1 MGDDD
6 ELTCQLWVRLR
17 EGCTSLGLTSSSEL
31 RQGGV
36 HTRRSHCLHVGLD
49 ELLIVIPVPTV
60 AQVQLIFVLKKKF
73 SREAYSACYRAIVFT
88 LDVLPTS
95 RFSVGKEIDV

>member
-31 RQGGV
+31 RQGGA
-36 HTRRSHCLHVGLD
+36 HTRRSHWLHVGLD
-49 ELLIVIPVPTV
+49 ELLIVIPVLTV
-60 AQVQLIFVLKKKF
+60 AQVQLVFVLKKSF
-73 SREAYSACYRAIVFT
+73 QGRPILRAIA
-88 LDVLPTS
+88 L
-95 RFSVGKEIDV
+95 